1 MNRISKPRIVD
12 FLRLCDRN
20 KWVHPRIRFA
30 SVRSKPEL
38 IDDIHHNFDVTV
50 DKHLVTITPRSSC
63 RRVPVIQ
70 YDLEARKY
78 LVDGVYE
85 GVEAETGVSDS
96 VRADDDPFR
105 IVSSVQRVERHT
117 NSFWRF
123 VTVSNTRHWCSSSC
137 LIINS
142 AIWALLA
149 YSLHNNFTSL
159 DIGHEKIR
167 HASRERRTRFGNV
180 LQDTPHM
187 NSEISQ
193 WRPLMAKWL
202 ICSAAS
208 LVSTTS
214 STKIAT
220 CRWIPSA
227 RSRSCC
233 CIRRSTNDTSHVLK
247 KNRLSHFCSMRAA
260 NAG

>member
-1 MNRISKPRIVD
+1 MGPPPHPICKRAFQTRI
-12 FLRLCDRN
+12 DRRYPSQFRCN
-20 KWVHPRIRFA
+20 GRQASGYDHTEVFVSSSSGD
-30 SVRSKPEL
+30 SVRSGGEEVPGGW
-38 IDDIHHNFDVTV
+38 
-50 DKHLVTITPRSSC
+50 
-63 RRVPVIQ
+63 RVSRIP
-70 YDLEARKY
+70 
-78 LVDGVYE
+78 E
-85 GVEAETGVSDS
+85 GVSAETAVSDS

-193 WRPLMAKWL
+193 WRPLMAK
-202 ICSAAS
+202 
-208 LVSTTS
+208 
-214 STKIAT
+214 
-220 CRWIPSA
+220 
-227 RSRSCC
+227 
-233 CIRRSTNDTSHVLK
+233 
-247 KNRLSHFCSMRAA
+247 
-260 NAG
+260 